1 LHLVELRS
9 PEREVEELRERLSEL
24 AGSIK
29 LFVAGNSPIPIWIW
43 AIIAGLLGVG
53 GGIAIWQFW
62 NATQPIV
69 SGIQQWAPLMAGAF
83 TILMYVLAFMPF
95 LFIFNI
101 VTTILPR

>member
-1 LHLVELRS
+1 LYSVELRS

-24 AGSIK
+24 ADSIK

-53 GGIAIWQFW
+53 GGLALWQFW

-83 TILMYVLAFMPF
+83 TMLLYVLAMMPF
-95 LFIFNI
+95 FFIFQL
-101 VTTILPR
+101 VTGLLR

>member
-1 LHLVELRS
+1 LHSVELRS
-9 PEREVEELRERLSEL
+9 PERDVEELRERLSEL
-24 AGSIK
+24 ADSIK

-53 GGIAIWQFW
+53 GGLALWQFW

-83 TILMYVLAFMPF
+83 TMLLYVLAMMPF
-95 LFIFNI
+95 FFIFQL
-101 VTTILPR
+101 VTGLLR